1 MSNIPEIKGRLDR
14 LTKLGN
20 SMRDQFMGL
29 KGPEGEE
36 MKRLVKEGGTRVGIG
51 VGISFAGLMVAAV
64 ALIYSMAVII
74 LIVNIALNRLWLS
87 ALIVVGG
94 SLLIG
99 GGAVIIGARMAKSYA
114 KGLSVSTGYFTKQV
128 KITVEEMKTEAEG
141 LQELL
146 KKEAEERQKKMKEMV
161 EAAKKAAPTVAPLA
175 AGGLVVGWVL
185 KRAMRSRREK
195 RRILKVI
202 EMYEETRTSE

>member
-1 MSNIPEIKGRLDR
+1 
-14 LTKLGN
+14 
-20 SMRDQFMGL
+20 MREQFTGL

-64 ALIYSMAVII
+64 SLIYSLAVII
-74 LIVNIALNRLWLS
+74 LLVNIALNRLWLS

-99 GGAVIIGARMAKSYA
+99 GAAVVIGARMAKSYA
-114 KGLSVSTGYFTKQV
+114 KGLSVSTEYFTKQI

-146 KKEAEERQKKMKEMV
+146 KKEAEERQKKMTEMV

-185 KRAMRSRREK
+185 KRTMRSRREK

-202 EMYEETRTSE
+202 EMYEEARIRE

>member
-14 LTKLGN
+14 LTQLGN
-20 SMRDQFMGL
+20 RMREQFTGL
-29 KGPEGEE
+29 KGPEGED
-36 MKRLVKEGGTRVGIG
+36 MKRLAKEGGTRIGIG
-51 VGISFAGLMVAAV
+51 VGITFAGLMVAAV
-64 ALIYSMAVII
+64 SLIYSLAVII
-74 LIVNIALNRLWLS
+74 LLVNIALDRLWLS

-94 SLLIG
+94 FLIIG
-99 GGAVIIGARMAKSYA
+99 GAAIAVGASMAKSSA
-114 KGLSVSTGYFTKQV
+114 KRLSVSTEYFTKQI
-128 KITVEEMKTEAEG
+128 KITVEEMKTEVEG

-146 KKEAEERQKKMKEMV
+146 KKEAEERQKKMTEMV

-175 AGGLVVGWVL
+175 VGGLVVGWVL

-202 EMYEETRTSE
+202 EMYEEARTSE